1 MTKRAIQSVC
11 WGGLVILLLAGCA
24 RKGKAVSTD
33 DSKQALEEQIQTLRA
48 ELESV
53 RNELAAERKLSLEL
67 AGLLRRCREG
77 GGQAQVVSSE
87 GVFPAAPGESNEQ
100 QQLLRKVQELTE
112 AVERLREQNRRL
124 VSMQSSQ
131 SAGAPAAQSRPRQ
144 TAVEVYTVEPSENQK
159 LREAYEAF
167 SDERASSERLAAL
180 ESTAEMAMEQK
191 PELLGLL
198 EKALE
203 DPDPE
208 VVRTAAQMLELYQ
221 TSSVLPL
228 LEKALHS
235 RDEQVRL
242 SALEPLEKIADP
254 RSAALLVLALSDPSD
269 AVRGR
274 ALDIIRVQPPDIQIL
289 SLKRAMGL
297 SSDDVK
303 LEVLSLLELRGDK
316 AAVEVMLEGLKDPS
330 PEFRDQVRE
339 VLRLLLDQEFAGYN
353 QAVQWWKVNR
363 ARYDDNLLE
372 R

>member
-1 MTKRAIQSVC
+1 MTKRTIQSIG
-11 WGGLVILLLAGCA
+11 WGVLVVVLLAGCA

-33 DSKQALEEQIQTLRA
+33 DSKQSLEEQIQTLRA

-77 GGQAQVVSSE
+77 GGQAQVVSG
-87 GVFPAAPGESNEQ
+87 GVFPAAAGGEDEQ
-100 QQLLRKVQELTE
+100 EPLLKKVQELTE
-112 AVERLREQNRRL
+112 TVERLREQNRRL

-131 SAGAPAAQSRPRQ
+131 SAGDSGAQSQPRQ
-144 TAVEVYTVEPSENQK
+144 AAVEVYTVGPSENQK
-159 LREAYEAF
+159 LREAYAAF
-167 SDERASSERLAAL
+167 SEERASSERLAAL
-180 ESTAEMAMEQK
+180 ESTAKMAMEQK

-208 VVRTAAQMLELYQ
+208 VVRAAAQMLELYQ

-228 LEKALHS
+228 LEKALHL

-242 SALEPLEKIADP
+242 SALEPLDKIADP
-254 RSAALLVLALSDPSD
+254 RCAALLVLALSDPSD

-274 ALDIIRVQPPDIQIL
+274 AFDVIRSQPPDLQIL

-297 SSDDVK
+297 SSDEVK
-303 LEVLSLLELRGDK
+303 SEVLSLLELRGDK

-339 VLRLLLDQEFAGYN
+339 ILRLLLDQEFAGYN

-363 ARYDDNLLE
+363 ARFDDNLLE